1 MTICTNSA
9 CQNTYGDDLKFCPK
23 CGTSAPAGAQSAPAA
38 GPRTPP
44 PPPPMAARTPPPP
57 PGIKPTVGKPIEPAK
72 KSGSGAMI
80 GGVVVVLVLAVGGYF
95 FMSGSKVSAP
105 NVAVNAT
112 ENSVQ
117 VKTLLNNLLEFSSNN
132 EWAKIEALSKELK
145 GQSPFKK
152 GDNSASKAL
161 MTQGD
166 QALAAG
172 NIQGAVEAFSKA
184 VAADESNIDARV
196 AWGYAQYRSGNHTQ
210 AVTVLGQALVAEP
223 DKARAWLY
231 VAEVFAEMGKEEPSL
246 SALKLAVY
254 FSKNRSAALTAIKS
268 DTETIKSRRF
278 GDLIN
283 KNINS
288 LTALPAR

>member
-9 CQNTYGDDLKFCPK
+9 CQNTYGNDLKFCPK
-23 CGTSAPAGAQSAPAA
+23 CGTPAPVGAAATPAA

-57 PGIKPTVGKPIEPAK
+57 PGIKPTSGKPVEPAK

-80 GGVVVVLVLAVGGYF
+80 GVIVVVLVLAVGGYF

-117 VKTLLNNLLEFSSNN
+117 VKTLLNNLLEFSTNN
-132 EWAKIEALSKELK
+132 DWSKVEALTKELK

-152 GDNSASKAL
+152 GDNSASRAA
-161 MTQGD
+161 MTQGE
-166 QALAAG
+166 QALSAG
-172 NIQGAVEAFSKA
+172 NIQAAVEAFSNS
-184 VAADESNIDARV
+184 VAADESNIDART
-196 AWGYAQYRSGNHTQ
+196 AWGYALYRSGNHAQ

-231 VAEVFAEMGKEEPSL
+231 VAEVFAETGKEEPSL
-246 SALKLAVY
+246 SSLKLAVY
-254 FSKNRSAALTAIKS
+254 FSKNRSAALAAIKS

-288 LTALPAR
+288 LSALPAR